1 MKIPA
6 NTPVA
11 LFYDSNILLYAVS
24 DTPEEAAKR
33 AIARALLARSQYGL
47 SIQVLQEFYV
57 NVTRA
62 KLLGRE
68 PLMTR
73 AQGKKAVTELMRKTI
88 ANNTGSTLLS
98 ALSIHE
104 RFALSYWDAAIVA
117 AAKSLDATTLYSED
131 MQHGQTIEG
140 VTIINPFLVA

>member
-1 MKIPA
+1 MNAAA
-6 NTPVA
+6 NTRA
-11 LFYDSNILLYAVS
+11 EHFYDSNILLYAVS
-24 DTPEEAAKR
+24 DDPEEAAKR
-33 AIARALLARSQYGL
+33 ATARDLLARSQYGL

-62 KLLGRE
+62 KLPGRE

-140 VTIINPFLVA
+140 VTIINPFLAA

>member
-1 MKIPA
+1 MKEPA
-6 NTPVA
+6 TTRVA

-24 DTPEEAAKR
+24 DTPGEAAKR
-33 AIARALLARSQYGL
+33 AIARALLARPQYGL

-62 KLLGRE
+62 KVPGRE

-73 AQGKKAVTELMRKTI
+73 TQGKKAVTELMRKTI
-88 ANNTGSTLLS
+88 ANNTSSTLLN

-104 RFALSYWDAAIVA
+104 RFSLSYWDAAIVA
-117 AAKSLDATTLYSED
+117 AANSLDATTLYSED

-140 VTIINPFLVA
+140 VTIINPFLAA